1 MNDDQMDELLRQ
13 GARDYN
19 EPGAVPRDEMW
30 AAIASARRN
39 RAQTATVPRRSRRP
53 IWVWPG
59 VGIAAAGLV
68 AIGIAIGR
76 DSGFGTRDSVNQPGH
91 GIRDSVRSIVAAKPV
106 GTSNA
111 AARPD
116 SIVEQLHQETR
127 KTDAEVRRLAEAGTA
142 HRGSS
147 ESRVPNPESRQS
159 SPESR
164 APAVESRVP
173 TSESRDSRTSSL
185 AYRLVVLRH
194 LAGSEAL
201 ITSFRT
207 SAKRGEMDSQIA
219 QWSRELLSTTRLL
232 EASPAV
238 DDPVMKRLLEDLDLI
253 IAQIA
258 VYSARGTNNPEE
270 LDLIEQ
276 SINQRGVIPKLRST
290 MPAPTNSAHM

>member
-19 EPGAVPRDEMW
+19 EPGPVPRDQMW

-39 RAQTATVPRRSRRP
+39 RVQGAAVPHRSTRRVWIWP
-53 IWVWPG
+53 I

-68 AIGIAIGR
+68 AVGIAIGR
-76 DSGFGTRDSVNQPGH
+76 AGRDSGIGNRDSVAAT
-91 GIRDSVRSIVAAKPV
+91 VAAKPAD
-106 GTSNA
+106 TSKPA
-111 AARPD
+111 PKPD
-116 SIVEQLHQETR
+116 SIVEQLHEETR
-127 KTDAEVRRLAEAGTA
+127 KTDAEVRRLAQAEPRGA
-142 HRGSS
+142 HATHAAHAARAS
-147 ESRVPNPESRQS
+147 ESRVP

-164 APAVESRVP
+164 LASPESRRPTPDSRVP
-173 TSESRDSRTSSL
+173 TSDRSTL

-232 EASPAV
+232 EASAAA

-258 VYSARGTNNPEE
+258 VYAARGTNNPEE